1 MDFKIL
7 CSDLDGTLL
16 TFKDNVS
23 DFTISEIKRIK
34 DHIRIIL
41 VSARMPQSMTYIQK
55 NLGIEN
61 EPIICYNGALV
72 LHGSKELL
80 STFIDMEQIVSIYN
94 MADQVGI
101 QLGLYSKGEWYVQ
114 MDSERVQKEI
124 KYTKTLPTYRDT
136 EKTIQEWTTRKI
148 GAHKI
153 MLMGNKENT
162 DVLFPELQKNFAG
175 SLNLYRSND
184 TLIEIAPKSVSKLT
198 AIKLLLQEHES
209 LNDVIAFGDN
219 YNDME
224 MLQNVGRGIAVAN
237 AREEVKHIASG
248 LALKNSEDGVAHY
261 IKQHILI

>member
-23 DFTISEIKRIK
+23 DFTIAEIKRIK
-34 DHIRIIL
+34 EHLRIIL

-72 LHGSKELL
+72 LHGSKELF
-80 STFIDMEQIVSIYN
+80 STYIDMGQIVSIYD
-94 MADQVGI
+94 MADEVGI
-101 QLGLYSKGEWYVQ
+101 QLGLYSNSEWYVE

-124 KYTKTLPTYRDT
+124 KYTKTLPTYRGT
-136 EKTIQEWTTRKI
+136 KETIQVWTARKM

-162 DVLFPELQKNFAG
+162 DILFPVLQNNF
-175 SLNLYRSND
+175 SETLNLYRSND

-219 YNDME
+219 YNDIE

-237 AREEVKHIASG
+237 AREEVKHIASD